1 MELSDLLFKTPKD
14 LGLILITRLSATCRL
29 ANIFSSV
36 SEITL
41 TGGQNSV
48 QVHRHEGEVQTYI
61 VFSKE
66 EILQGVLY
74 AIILTSS
81 SGFAEIITSEAFRPL
96 ATKDDQHCFVQR

>member
-1 MELSDLLFKTPKD
+1 MELSYLLFKTPKD
-14 LGLILITRLSATCRL
+14 LGLFLITRLPATRRL
-29 ANIFSSV
+29 ANISPSV

-41 TGGQNSV
+41 TGGQNPV
-48 QVHRHEGEVQTYI
+48 QINRHEGEVQTYI

-81 SGFAEIITSEAFRPL
+81 SGFAEVITSEAFSYWR
-96 ATKDDQHCFVQR
+96 